1 MWLNLRPVS
10 GSKISMNTIEALRT
24 CQLCRG
30 LSDDE
35 LGAVAEIVSLKS
47 CPKNSVLF
55 LEGDSAEGMFSL
67 VEGKVRIY
75 KASEEGKE
83 FTIHIINPGQL
94 FAEAA
99 IFGDQKYPAN
109 CMALKESIVAIFP
122 KQEFVGLLHRYP
134 EIALKLIASLSS
146 FLREY
151 NMLVEN
157 LSLREVQSRLAFF
170 LLREYERIP
179 GEVIILKM
187 SKSDLADR
195 LGTISETL
203 SRNFRKLSDLGVL
216 SVAGREIRVLDPAKL
231 AQMAKGEKT

>member
-1 MWLNLRPVS
+1 MDTVD
-10 GSKISMNTIEALRT
+10 ALRN
-24 CQLCRG
+24 CQLCRE

-47 CPKNSVLF
+47 YQKSGILF
-55 LEGDSAEGMFSL
+55 LEGDMSEGFFSL

-83 FTIHIINPGQL
+83 FTIHIIGPGQL

-109 CMALKESIVAIFP
+109 CMALKNSVVAFFP
-122 KQEFVGLLHRYP
+122 KQDFVGLLHRFP

-151 NMLVEN
+151 NQLVEN
-157 LSLREVQSRLAFF
+157 LSLREVQSRLSYF

-179 GEVIILKM
+179 GEVIILRM

-216 SVAGREIRVLDPAKL
+216 SVAGREIRILNPAKL
-231 AQMAKGEKT
+231 AQMAKG

>member
-1 MWLNLRPVS
+1 MD
-10 GSKISMNTIEALRT
+10 TIDALKT
-24 CQLCRG
+24 CQLCRE

-35 LGAVAEIVSLKS
+35 LSAVAEIVTLKTY
-47 CPKNSVLF
+47 PKDGILF
-55 LEGDSAEGMFSL
+55 LEGDPSEGIFSL
-67 VEGKVRIY
+67 IEGKVRIY
-75 KASEEGKE
+75 KATEEGKE

-99 IFGDQKYPAN
+99 IFGKQEYPAN
-109 CMALKESIVAIFP
+109 CIALKDSVVAFFP
-122 KQEFVGLLHRYP
+122 KQDFIALLHRLP

-151 NMLVEN
+151 NQLVEN
-157 LSLREVQSRLAFF
+157 LSLREVQSRLSYF
-170 LLREYERIP
+170 LLKEYERIP

-195 LGTISETL
+195 LGTANETL
-203 SRNFRKLSDLGVL
+203 SRNFRKLSDLEII
-216 SVAGREIRVLDPAKL
+216 SVSGREIRVLDPAGL